1 MTQTG
6 SGKTYSMF
14 GPGVADSAVSRTSN
28 DRGIIPRAC
37 VEILNA
43 MVERERTLKIRSKL
57 CVSYVEIFGD
67 QIFDLLKGGAPCGQ
81 SKVAA
86 QRYVLS
92 GAAEQEVKDLRDI
105 EEVLR
110 TGDKQKRFAAT
121 AMNDRLV

>member
-1 MTQTG
+1 
-6 SGKTYSMF
+6 MF
-14 GPGVADSAVSRTSN
+14 GPGVADSAVSRTSS

-43 MVERERTLKIRSKL
+43 MVERERTHKIRSKL

-92 GAAEQEVKDLRDI
+92 GAAEQEVKDLRGI
-105 EEVLR
+105 AEVLR
-110 TGDKQKRFAAT
+110 IGDKQKRFAAT
-121 AMNDRLV
+121 AMNDRFV